1 MKQVNDATKNTLENF
16 RRKAKDLPFS
26 AHPYSAMKEALNR
39 LGKTEWDEENKKS
52 AIGAMIMWVMGI
64 VGNSVATTLNEI
76 VALMNIA
83 VATEDDENKKAAD
96 DMASSMSFTESVF
109 RCFMG
114 SLDFEHIAEQL
125 FEDGVKIEKERAEEE
140 AAAEAAK
147 AKVKAFADQK
157 KQEQPAPTEPQ
168 LKTGT
173 IHTRWQ
179 PSVN

>member
-16 RRKAKDLPFS
+16 RRKATELPFS
-26 AHPYSAMKEALNR
+26 AHPYNGMKEGLKR
-39 LGKTEWDEENKKS
+39 LGKTEWDEEHKKS
-52 AIGAMIMWVMGI
+52 ALGALVMWVMGI
-64 VGNSVATTLNEI
+64 VGNSAATTLNEI

-96 DMASSMSFTESVF
+96 EMASSMSFLESVL

-114 SLDFEHIAEQL
+114 SLDFEYIAEQL
-125 FEDGVKIEKERAEEE
+125 FEDGLKIEKERAEEE

-157 KQEQPAPTEPQ
+157 KQDQPAQTDPQ

>member
-1 MKQVNDATKNTLENF
+1 MKQVNDATANTLENF

-26 AHPYSAMKEALNR
+26 AHPYSGMKEALTR
-39 LGKTEWDEENKKS
+39 LGKTEWDDEHRKS

-64 VGNSVATTLNEI
+64 VGNSIASTLNEV
-76 VALMNIA
+76 VALMRIA
-83 VATEDDENKKAAD
+83 AETGDEEHKKAAEE
-96 DMASSMSFTESVF
+96 MASSMSFAESVF
-109 RCFMG
+109 KSFMG

-125 FEDGVKIEKERAEEE
+125 FEDGLQIEKERAEEA

-147 AKVKAFADQK
+147 AKVKAFAEQK
-157 KQEQPAPTEPQ
+157 KQEQAEAPEAQ

-173 IHTRWQ
+173 LHTRWQ